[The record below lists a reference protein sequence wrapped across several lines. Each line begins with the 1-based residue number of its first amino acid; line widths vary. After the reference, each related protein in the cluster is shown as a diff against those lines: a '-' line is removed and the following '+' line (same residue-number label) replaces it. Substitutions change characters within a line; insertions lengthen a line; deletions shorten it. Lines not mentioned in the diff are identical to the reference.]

1 MRITIASII
10 LIISATAIGAEDTPS
25 HFDIPEQVLNN
36 ITKESRNKLQDII
49 AKAQHGDK
57 ASQTVMGLI
66 YLNGLSESPSVKDIN
81 KAFYWLNL
89 AAKQNYDEAEF
100 YLGQIYH
107 YGYDNTG
114 PNYRIAIYWYEKAAE
129 KGNEQA
135 QINCANIYQFGP
147 QEFQNINKAKYW
159 LQKAVQ
165 KDNPI
170 AHANLGIIG
179 IQENKYAEAIL
190 HLKIAAEKG
199 QRLGQYNYGTLF
211 FNGQGVP
218 KDIRQA
224 KYWFEKAATQNLP
237 IAQITL
243 GQIYAWGLDGN
254 GINKEEALLWLNKA
268 KAQGQFTDKQ
278 INAIISKKID

>member
-135 QINCANIYQFGP
+135 QINCANIYQFGHRNSKTLTKP
-147 QEFQNINKAKYW
+147 S
-159 LQKAVQ
+159 
-165 KDNPI
+165 
-170 AHANLGIIG
+170 IG
-179 IQENKYAEAIL
+179 FRKQYRRTIL
-190 HLKIAAEKG
+190 LHM
-199 QRLGQYNYGTLF
+199 QT
-211 FNGQGVP
+211 
-218 KDIRQA
+218 
-224 KYWFEKAATQNLP
+224 
-237 IAQITL
+237 
-243 GQIYAWGLDGN
+243 
-254 GINKEEALLWLNKA
+254 
-268 KAQGQFTDKQ
+268 
-278 INAIISKKID
+278 

>member
-107 YGYDNTG
+107 TDMIIRGLTIVLRYTG
-114 PNYRIAIYWYEKAAE
+114 MRKRQK
-129 KGNEQA
+129 KGM
-135 QINCANIYQFGP
+135 
-147 QEFQNINKAKYW
+147 NK
-159 LQKAVQ
+159 
-165 KDNPI
+165 
-170 AHANLGIIG
+170 
-179 IQENKYAEAIL
+179 
-190 HLKIAAEKG
+190 LK
-199 QRLGQYNYGTLF
+199 
-211 FNGQGVP
+211 
-218 KDIRQA
+218 
-224 KYWFEKAATQNLP
+224 
-237 IAQITL
+237 
-243 GQIYAWGLDGN
+243 
-254 GINKEEALLWLNKA
+254 
-268 KAQGQFTDKQ
+268 
-278 INAIISKKID
+278 

>member
-129 KGNEQA
+129 
-135 QINCANIYQFGP
+135 
-147 QEFQNINKAKYW
+147 
-159 LQKAVQ
+159 
-165 KDNPI
+165 
-170 AHANLGIIG
+170 
-179 IQENKYAEAIL
+179 
-190 HLKIAAEKG
+190 
-199 QRLGQYNYGTLF
+199 QR
-211 FNGQGVP
+211 
-218 KDIRQA
+218 
-224 KYWFEKAATQNLP
+224 E
-237 IAQITL
+237 
-243 GQIYAWGLDGN
+243 
-254 GINKEEALLWLNKA
+254 
-268 KAQGQFTDKQ
+268 
-278 INAIISKKID
+278 